1 MVFYFQNIIK
11 ELMEKF
17 SDQIKVS
24 VIVPVYNTQ
33 TYLSDTLKSIRQQ
46 TLKEIEIICVDD
58 GSTDDSVQ
66 IIHEQMKEDS
76 RIKCLQQ
83 KNSYAGVARNHG
95 FSIATG
101 EYVIFW
107 DADDLFDPSALEKMY
122 DKAKSN
128 DADICVCA
136 GQKLME
142 DTGKYILTDVYL
154 QKKWLPEKEV
164 FSRKDIPDHIFAF
177 ATNVPWNKMYKREF
191 VQKYDLKFQNLRQA
205 NDTYFV
211 IMSLYFAEKIVTV
224 KDRLITYRSNNSS
237 SLTGKASD
245 TQYCAYDSYKATWEE
260 LKKQKDFDLVKKGF
274 QVRFVGGML
283 YALTIQ
289 SRMDKYQLL
298 YERIKEKGLDEFEID
313 TLSREDFDV
322 KWHYE
327 ACQNMKNWSYEEY
340 LIWDLRRLNRNRE
353 IRNVEVDQYRLKV
366 KQLKAEVKALKLELR
381 SANANLNR
389 KCVRTAMK
397 IADVLAGKR

>member
-1 MVFYFQNIIK
+1 
-11 ELMEKF
+11 MEKF
-17 SDQIKVS
+17 LDQIKVS
-24 VIVPVYNTQ
+24 VIVPVYNVQ
-33 TYLSDTLKSIRQQ
+33 AYLPDTLKSIRQQ

-66 IIHEQMKEDS
+66 IIHEQMKEDN
-76 RIKCLQQ
+76 RINCLQQ

-95 FSIATG
+95 FLKAAG